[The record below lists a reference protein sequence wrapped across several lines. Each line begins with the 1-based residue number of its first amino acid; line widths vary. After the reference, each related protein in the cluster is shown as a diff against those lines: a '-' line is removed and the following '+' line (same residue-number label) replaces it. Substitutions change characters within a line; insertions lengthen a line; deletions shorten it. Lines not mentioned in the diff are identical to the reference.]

1 MMKRITIFLFLI
13 SLGFNIFF
21 LIRKINR
28 IQIEKENYKLRYY
41 KDINYQ
47 DGYDYFVNELEKKY
61 PETMIGNK
69 HYIIFQWDSLAYDI
83 FHKDQMR
90 VLDSIADDHGKHNL
104 EYVFVTEMEET
115 ASKSFLKRYG
125 DDFKHV
131 KMLYGMDDY
140 ISGLYSNK
148 DIKIP
153 KRKHFFSKNC
163 TPETKEKMIK
173 MNSNLKRKPFYVIMN
188 SKGKV
193 LYNNEKIWPILKD
206 SLFLNKLKTLTP
218 NKSIEILN

>member
-28 IQIEKENYKLRYY
+28 IQREKENYKLRYY

-90 VLDSIADDHGKHNL
+90 VLDSIADDFGQYGL
-104 EYVFVTEMEET
+104 EYVFVTEMEEA
-115 ASKSFLKRYG
+115 ASKSFLKRNNG
-125 DDFKHV
+125 DFKH
-131 KMLYGMDDY
+131 
-140 ISGLYSNK
+140 
-148 DIKIP
+148 IP
-153 KRKHFFSKNC
+153 KPKHFFSKNC
-163 TPETKEKMIK
+163 TPEDKEKMIK
-173 MNSNLKRKPFYVIMN
+173 MHSNMKRKPFYVIMN

-193 LYNNEKIWPILKD
+193 LYNNQKIWPILKD